1 MNITQSRLNQ
11 IIKEELKSVLLKEAV
26 GTQEPIPSYSAYQS
40 TSPELSDD
48 DIVQYIS
55 TASKLLED
63 LPLDSLPESVTKAT
77 DNLRNALAEM
87 EVGVVEIPSVL
98 HPDA

>member
-1 MNITQSRLNQ
+1 MNITKTRLEE
-11 IIKEELKSVLLKEAV
+11 IIKEELHTVLLKEAH

-40 TSPELSDD
+40 TAPELSDD
-48 DIVQYIS
+48 DVVQYIS

-63 LPLDSLPESVTKAT
+63 LPLDSLPESVTKAAG
-77 DNLRNALAEM
+77 NLRDAMAEM
-87 EVGVVEIPSVL
+87 EIGAVEIPSVL